1 MTPEERQ
8 ELDQHV
14 QAIAKIL
21 YANADNHR
29 MTNLGDIEKVVREQL
44 QEHVSPQIGSFLST
58 ALQKP
63 VKDIPAP

>member
-21 YANADNHR
+21 YTNTDKHR

-44 QEHVSPQIGSFLST
+44 QEHVSPQIGSFLSA